1 MKIAVIKAFSKVKR
15 SSKLSLYS
23 GTNKTMK
30 NAMEKRAKTKDD
42 KQTEEKVEVTPQ
54 KDKRALKA
62 AHKSFEIPGL
72 SEAQLIVMLCMY

>member
-42 KQTEEKVEVTPQ
+42 KQTEEKVEVTL
-54 KDKRALKA
+54 RRTRE
-62 AHKSFEIPGL
+62 H
-72 SEAQLIVMLCMY
+72 

>member
-15 SSKLSLYS
+15 SSKLS

-30 NAMEKRAKTKDD
+30 NAMEKRAKTKDH
-42 KQTEEKVEVTPQ
+42 KLTEEKVEVTPQ
-54 KDKRALKA
+54 KDTRALKA